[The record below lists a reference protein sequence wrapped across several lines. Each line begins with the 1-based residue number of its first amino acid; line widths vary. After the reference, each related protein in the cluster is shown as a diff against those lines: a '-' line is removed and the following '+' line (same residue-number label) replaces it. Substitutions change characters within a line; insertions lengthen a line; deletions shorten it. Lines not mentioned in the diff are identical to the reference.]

1 MRAFHAG
8 VHYMFQFSAE
18 QMKRLGDDVFRG
30 RLISSLAG
38 NDKDFAAMSPE
49 AQKSFVIAS
58 HEQASRLGFRTEQGV
73 AAYALGGLWLGVGF
87 ETSSPLLQR
96 LLQTPIP
103 EARKVHAMGDWVH
116 DQLGPGSTPRSGDA
130 ALRRSLGQ
138 TVNWGINGP

>member
-1 MRAFHAG
+1 ML
-8 VHYMFQFSAE
+8 QCSAE
-18 QMKRLGDDVFRG
+18 QMQRIGNDVFRG
-30 RLISSLAG
+30 RLRSSLAG

-58 HEQASRLGFRTEQGV
+58 HEQASRLGLRTEQGV

-116 DQLGPGSTPRSGDA
+116 DQLGPGSTPQTGDA
-130 ALRRSLGQ
+130 ALRRSFGQ
-138 TVNWGINGP
+138 TVNWGIHGP

>member
-1 MRAFHAG
+1 ML
-8 VHYMFQFSAE
+8 QCSAE
-18 QMKRLGDDVFRG
+18 QMQRIGNDVFRG
-30 RLISSLAG
+30 RLRRSLAG

-96 LLQTPIP
+96 LLQSPIP

-116 DQLGPGSTPRSGDA
+116 DQLGPGSTPQSGDA